1 VLARGTIDIKRRR
14 SVAYSLT
21 REGGVGIIAMQ
32 NPPANAYTKQSLLEL
47 QRCVDEARNDA
58 DVRCVVI
65 KSALDKFFSAGADI
79 STLKGTTPAAF
90 ADFLTMAHET
100 VDMIE
105 RTPKIFIAAV
115 AGHCIGGG
123 LELAL
128 GCDLRFAAEGKYGIG
143 LGEVNLGLSP
153 GMGGTQ
159 RLARLIRSGEALHLM
174 ITGEMIGPARA
185 AELGIVER
193 LFPAESFWVEVMAY
207 ANKLAAGPT
216 MAQGYIKL
224 SMKGGLAGGL
234 AQGLAQ
240 ERANQ
245 TILLQS
251 ADASEGIKAF
261 LEKRKPAFQ
270 GK

>member
-1 VLARGTIDIKRRR
+1 
-14 SVAYSLT
+14 VAYSLS
-21 REGGVGIIAMQ
+21 REGGVGIITMQ
-32 NPPANAYTKQSLLEL
+32 NPPANAYTKTTLLEL
-47 QRCVDEARNDA
+47 QRCIDQARD
-58 DVRCVVI
+58 DPEVRCVVV
-65 KSALDKFFSAGADI
+65 KSALEKFFSAGADV
-79 STLKGTTPAAF
+79 STLKGTTPQAF

-105 RTPKIFIAAV
+105 RTPKIFIAAI

-128 GCDLRFAAEGKYGIG
+128 GCDLRFAGDGNYGIG
-143 LGEVNLGLSP
+143 LAEVNLGLSP

-159 RLARLIRSGEALHLM
+159 RLARLVQAGQALHLM
-174 ITGEMIGPARA
+174 ITGETIGPRRA

-193 LFPAESFWVEVMAY
+193 LFPGESFWSDVMAY
-207 ANKLAAGPT
+207 AGRLAAGPT

-224 SMKGGLAGGL
+224 SMKSGLAGGL

-245 TILLQS
+245 TVLLQS
-251 ADASEGIKAF
+251 ADAEEGIKAF
-261 LEKRKPAFQ
+261 LEKRKPEFR

>member
-1 VLARGTIDIKRRR
+1 M

-21 REGGVGIIAMQ
+21 REGGIGIITMN
-32 NPPANAYTKQSLLEL
+32 NPPANAYTKTTLLEL
-47 QRCVDEARNDA
+47 QRCLDEARNDDA
-58 DVRCVVI
+58 VRCVVF
-65 KSALDKFFSAGADI
+65 KSASEKFFSAGADI
-79 STLKGTTPAAF
+79 STLKGTTPAAM

-100 VDMIE
+100 VEMIE
-105 RTPKIFIAAV
+105 RTPKIFIAAI

-128 GCDLRFAAEGKYGIG
+128 CCDLRFAAEGKYGIG

-159 RLARLIRSGEALHLM
+159 RLARQIAPGQALHLM
-174 ITGEMIGPARA
+174 ITGEMVGPQRA

-193 LFPAESFWVEVMAY
+193 LFPAESFWADVMAY
-207 ANKLAAGPT
+207 ATKLSQGPSLAHG
-216 MAQGYIKL
+216 MIKL
-224 SMKGGLAGGL
+224 SVRQGLAGTLAEGL
-234 AQGLAQ
+234 AY

-245 TILLQS
+245 TLLFLSRDSQ
-251 ADASEGIKAF
+251 EGIKAF